1 MMPIVPFP
9 DGSDS
14 LTAMAARRGAGYQPS
29 AGDLF
34 ELVHAGADTR
44 AELGRLTG
52 LSRTAVAARVD
63 FLLQRGLLVERP
75 GEASTGGRP
84 AARLEF
90 HATGGVVLVAAI
102 GASRSQVAI
111 CDLAGRIVTESE
123 LHVDVTRGPAA
134 VLGAVAAE
142 LAGLRRACDTSDEL
156 VRGISVSIPGP
167 VDRERGCSV
176 RAPAMPGWDGV
187 PLAEYVALPEREIP
201 LVVENDVNAL
211 AVAEHHALRDTGVE
225 DLLLVKISTGIGAGL
240 VSGGRLQRGADDASG
255 EIGHTTVR
263 DAGGVVCRC
272 GATDCLEAVAGG
284 PALVRALAGREITT
298 LAGVVELARRGDH
311 EAVALVRDAGR
322 HLGEV
327 LAGAVNL
334 LNPGVVV
341 LTGDLADAFEPL
353 VAGVREQ
360 VYRHAS
366 ASVTRRLRIEPSKL
380 GERGGVAGGAA
391 LVLEK
396 ILAARAIDAG

>member
-1 MMPIVPFP
+1 
-9 DGSDS
+9 
-14 LTAMAARRGAGYQPS
+14 MAARRGAGYQPS

-34 ELVHAGADTR
+34 ELVRGGADTR

-63 FLLQRGLLVERP
+63 HLLAQGWLVERP

-102 GASRSQVAI
+102 GASRSQVAV
-111 CDLAGRIVTESE
+111 CDLAGRVVTESE
-123 LHVDVTRGPAA
+123 LRVDVTLGPAT
-134 VLGAVAAE
+134 VLDAVAAE
-142 LAGLRRACDTSDEL
+142 LATLRRDTGTGDDA
-156 VRGISVSIPGP
+156 VRGVAVSIPGP
-167 VDRERGCSV
+167 VDRARGCSV

-187 PLAEYVALPEREIP
+187 PLADHLALAGRP

-211 AVAEHHALRDTGVE
+211 AVAEHHTLRDAGVE

-240 VSGGRLQRGADDASG
+240 ISGGRLQRGADGASG
-255 EIGHTTVR
+255 EIGHTAVS
-263 DAGGVVCRC
+263 DGDGIACRC
-272 GATDCLEAVAGG
+272 GGTGCLEAVAGG
-284 PALVRALAGREITT
+284 PALVGALSGRGVST

-311 EAVALVRDAGR
+311 EAVSLVRDAGR

-341 LTGDLADAFEPL
+341 LAGDLADAFEPL

-380 GERGGVAGGAA
+380 GERGGVAGCAA
-391 LVLEK
+391 LVLER

>member
-1 MMPIVPFP
+1 
-9 DGSDS
+9 
-14 LTAMAARRGAGYQPS
+14 MAARRGAGYQPS

-34 ELVHAGADTR
+34 ELVRGGADTR

-52 LSRTAVAARVD
+52 MSRTAVAARVD
-63 FLLQRGLLVERP
+63 HLLATGWLVERP

-102 GASRSQVAI
+102 GASRSQVAL
-111 CDLAGRIVTESE
+111 CDLAGRVVTESE
-123 LHVDVTRGPAA
+123 LRIDVTLGPAA
-134 VLGAVAAE
+134 VLGTVAEEFAT
-142 LAGLRRACDTSDEL
+142 LRRIAATEATA
-156 VRGISVSIPGP
+156 VRGIAVSIPGP
-167 VDRERGCSV
+167 VDRDRGCSV

-187 PLAEYVALPEREIP
+187 PLADHLTLPGRSLP

-211 AVAEHHALRDTGVE
+211 AVAEHHALRDTGVA

-240 VSGGRLQRGADDASG
+240 VCGGRLQRGADGASG
-255 EIGHTTVR
+255 EIGHTAVR
-263 DAGGVVCRC
+263 DGGGVACRC
-272 GATDCLEAVAGG
+272 GGTDCLEAVAGG
-284 PALVRALAGREITT
+284 PALIRALSGRGVTA

-311 EAVALVRDAGR
+311 EAVSLVRDAGR

-341 LTGDLADAFEPL
+341 LAGDLADAFEPL

-380 GERGGVAGGAA
+380 GERGGVAGCAA
-391 LVLEK
+391 LVLER